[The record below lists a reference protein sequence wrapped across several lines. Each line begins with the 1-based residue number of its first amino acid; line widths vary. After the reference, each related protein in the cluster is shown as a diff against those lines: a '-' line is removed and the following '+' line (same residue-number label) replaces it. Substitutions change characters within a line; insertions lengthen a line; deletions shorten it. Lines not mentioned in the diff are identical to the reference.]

1 MTDAAHPSRA
11 GRVRDLTDRVRRGEP
26 IAVARALTLVE
37 NRDAVAGDVLHDLW
51 PTTGRA
57 WRIGVT
63 GPPGAGKST
72 LVAALIQHVRA
83 LGRTVG
89 VIAVDPS
96 SPFTGGALLG
106 DRVRMAASYGDPGV
120 FIRSMASRGDLGGLC
135 AAAQEAC
142 DVLDAAGKDVVLI
155 ETVGVGQT
163 EVEIVDAADTTLVVL
178 HPESG
183 DAVQAMKAG
192 LMEIADVYAVNKA
205 DRPGA
210 DRLEQEILGSLGLR
224 PHGAADW
231 LPPVQRVVGTTGQ
244 GVPELWAAL
253 ERHRDSQT
261 ATGRLESRR
270 VRRVEQ
276 RIRLLVEA
284 ALRERFFHE
293 PAAAARLSGFV
304 AEVRAGRT
312 TPYGAA
318 SLILAGDGPQASRE
332 PRRSA
337 PSAQAPLGRPGHAAT
352 SSPGPR
358 SGEAP

>member
-1 MTDAAHPSRA
+1 VSRTGTPPAAPATAASAAPGADARVLRLTERVRA
-11 GRVRDLTDRVRRGEP
+11 GDAL
-26 IAVARALTLVE
+26 AVARALTLVE
-37 NRDAVAGDVLHDLW
+37 NRDPVAGQVLHQLW

-72 LVAALIQHVRA
+72 LASALIRHVRS
-83 LGRTVG
+83 LGKTVG

-106 DRVRMAASYGDPGV
+106 DRVRMSSSSGDEGV

-142 DVLDAAGKDVVLI
+142 DVLDASGIDVILV

-163 EVEIVDAADTTLVVL
+163 EVEIADAADTTVVVL
-178 HPESG
+178 HPEAG

-210 DRLEQEILGSLGLR
+210 DRLEQEILASLGLR
-224 PHGAADW
+224 PHGADDW
-231 LPPVQRVVGTTGQ
+231 LPPVVRAVATTGE

-253 ERHRDSQT
+253 ERHREHQT
-261 ATGRLESRR
+261 GSGRFPERR
-270 VRRVEQ
+270 ARRIER
-276 RIRLLVEA
+276 RIRLLVET

-293 PAAAARLSGFV
+293 PHAAARLARLV
-304 AEVRAGRT
+304 EEVRAGGT

-318 SLILAGDGPQASRE
+318 SSILDGKDR
-332 PRRSA
+332 
-337 PSAQAPLGRPGHAAT
+337 
-352 SSPGPR
+352 
-358 SGEAP
+358 